1 MAGSTTSSG
10 GNAAGDHPAGA
21 SIGSNSLLHGLND
34 CQRRAVDHHN
44 GPLLVVAGAGS
55 GKTRAL
61 THRIGHL
68 ILQHGV
74 DPADLLAVTF
84 TNKAAREMKER
95 LELLLAQRLALS
107 QFGQPL
113 ATLQPVEQKQLRGRI
128 YREVIKDLWIGTF
141 HALFARL
148 LRFDIDKYRDPEGL
162 TWTRQFSIY
171 DENDVQ
177 SLVKEIVTQQLGLDP
192 KRFEPK
198 KVRWAISTAKNQGLL
213 PEQLEAQAQGMR
225 DRKVA
230 EAYRLYRRALAANN
244 ALDFDDLLLLPVQL
258 LRQNA
263 EIRGYW
269 HRRFRHVLVDEY
281 QDTNRTQYEL
291 IKLLVTDGV
300 DPARFTAWDGRS
312 VFVVGDADQS
322 IYSFRAA
329 DFTILMGFQDD
340 FGDGAPDT
348 HTRTMVKLEENYRST
363 ATILEAANALIAH
376 NSERIDKVL
385 RPTRGEGEPIS
396 LTRCDDEIA
405 EAEAVVHRMRMLEA
419 ANPELRWGDMAVL
432 YRTNAQSRA
441 LEESLVR
448 WRLPYVVVG
457 GLRFYDRREIK
468 DVLAYLR
475 LLVNPAD
482 TVSLLRILNV
492 PRRGIGKTT
501 VERLTDAAN
510 QLGLPLWEVV
520 SDAEAVRSL
529 GGRSAKGLLQFCEL
543 LNDLGRRLQ
552 EAPPAEMV
560 QRVIEQSGYLAE
572 LISEGTDEAED
583 RRRNLNELVN
593 AALQYQEENEEG
605 SLEGFLASAA
615 LASDADDKDTAADRI
630 TLMTLHAS
638 KGLEF
643 PVVFLV
649 GLEQGLFPSYRSLD
663 DPAALEEERR
673 LCYVGVTR
681 AKERLFLSHANER
694 RLWGGMRE
702 PAVPSVF
709 LSELPDALL
718 QGDLPRNGGAAI
730 RRDQRMERLTRIDR
744 PESQRVQAG
753 GDGPANAV
761 RRRSGSRTWSVGERV
776 RHASFGIGT
785 ITHLFGSGEKISI
798 AVKFEGMGPKILDPR
813 LAPIDA
819 LED

>member
-1 MAGSTTSSG
+1 MSAFLS
-10 GNAAGDHPAGA
+10 
-21 SIGSNSLLHGLND
+21 GLNEA
-34 CQRRAVDHHN
+34 QRKAVDHHE

-61 THRIGHL
+61 THRIAHL
-68 ILQHGV
+68 IGHHGI
-74 DPADLLAVTF
+74 DPAELLAVTF

-95 LELLLAQRLALS
+95 LELLLAQKLAQS
-107 QFGQPL
+107 QYGQPFG
-113 ATLQPVEQKQLRGRI
+113 TLQPAEQRQLRIRI
-128 YREVIKDLWIGTF
+128 DREVIKELWIGTF

-162 TWTRQFSIY
+162 SWTRQFSIY

-177 SLVKEIVTQQLGLDP
+177 SLIKEIVVQELQLDP

-198 KVRWAISTAKNQGLL
+198 KVRWAISNAKNQLWL
-213 PEQLEAQAQGMR
+213 PEQLEADVGGQRGKLM
-225 DRKVA
+225 A
-230 EAYRLYRRALAANN
+230 ETYRRYRRALAANN

-258 LRQNA
+258 LRQN
-263 EIRGYW
+263 ETIRSYW

-291 IKLLVTDGV
+291 IKLLVADGR
-300 DPARFTAWDGRS
+300 DPQAFDDWSGRS

-329 DFTILMGFQDD
+329 DFRILMGFQED
-340 FGDGAPDT
+340 FGDGAGMGPGGAT
-348 HTRTMVKLEENYRST
+348 EASQTMVKLEENYRST

-376 NSERIDKVL
+376 NRERIDKVL
-385 RPTRGEGEPIS
+385 RPTRGDGEPIS

-405 EAEAVVHRMRMLEA
+405 EAEAVVHRMRMLDA
-419 ANPELRWGDMAVL
+419 AHDELRWGDMAVL

-441 LEESLVR
+441 MEEALVR
-448 WRLPYVVVG
+448 WGIPYVVVG

-482 TVSLLRILNV
+482 TVSLLRVLNV

-501 VERLTDAAN
+501 IERLTDAAS

-520 SDAEAVRSL
+520 RDAEAVRSL

-543 LNDLGRRLQ
+543 INDLQ
-552 EAPPAEMV
+552 ERVNDTAPSELV
-560 QRVIEQSGYLAE
+560 QRVMEQSGYVAE
-572 LISEGTDEAED
+572 LIADGSDEAEE
-583 RRRNLNELVN
+583 RRRNLQELVN
-593 AALQYQEENEEG
+593 AALQYQEENDEG
-605 SLEGFLASAA
+605 NLEGFLASAA
-615 LASDADDKDTAADRI
+615 LASDADDKDAAADRV

-663 DPAALEEERR
+663 DPSSLEEERR

-681 AKERLFLSHANER
+681 AKERLFLSHASER

-709 LSELPDALL
+709 LSELPPELL
-718 QGDLPRNGGAAI
+718 QGDVPRSGGAAI
-730 RRDQRMERLTRIDR
+730 RREQRLERLTRVDR
-744 PESQRVQAG
+744 DDSQRVAAG
-753 GDGPANAV
+753 GAAGVPANAV
-761 RRRSGSRTWSVGERV
+761 RRRSAAAAPAREWAVGDRL
-776 RHASFGIGT
+776 RHAAFGEGQV
-785 ITHLFGSGEKISI
+785 THLFGSGQKVSI
-798 AVKFEGMGPKILDPR
+798 AVKFAGMGPKILDPR
-813 LAPIDA
+813 LAPIEPIA
-819 LED
+819 

>member
-1 MAGSTTSSG
+1 MSFLA
-10 GNAAGDHPAGA
+10 
-21 SIGSNSLLHGLND
+21 GLND
-34 CQRRAVDHHN
+34 AQRKAVDHHT

-61 THRIGHL
+61 THRIAHL
-68 ILQHGV
+68 IGHHGV
-74 DPADLLAVTF
+74 DPAEVLAVTF

-95 LELLLAQRLALS
+95 LELLLAQKLAQS
-107 QFGQPL
+107 QFGQPWS
-113 ATLQPVEQKQLRGRI
+113 TLPAAEQRQLRGRI

-148 LRFDIDKYRDPEGL
+148 LRFDIDKYKDGEGL
-162 TWTRQFSIY
+162 SWTRQFSIY
-171 DENDVQ
+171 DESDAQ
-177 SLVKEIVTQQLGLDP
+177 SLVKEIVTQELGLDP

-198 KVRWAISTAKNQGLL
+198 KVRWAISSAKNQGQL
-213 PEQLEAQAQGMR
+213 PEQLEAEARGQR
-225 DRKVA
+225 DRQVA
-230 EAYRLYRRALAANN
+230 QAYRHYRRALAANN
-244 ALDFDDLLLLPVQL
+244 ALDFDDLLLMPVQL
-258 LRQNA
+258 LRQN
-263 EIRGYW
+263 EQVRHYW

-281 QDTNRTQYEL
+281 QDTNRTQYDL
-291 IKLLVTDGV
+291 IKLLVTDGQ
-300 DPARFTAWDGRS
+300 DPEQFEDWGERS

-329 DFTILMGFQDD
+329 DFTILMGFQKD
-340 FGDGAPDT
+340 FGDGAADEAT
-348 HTRTMVKLEENYRST
+348 ATMVKLEENYRST
-363 ATILEAANALIAH
+363 ATILEAANALIAN

-385 RPTRGEGEPIS
+385 RPTRGEGEPIH
-396 LTRCDDEIA
+396 LIRCDDEIA
-405 EAEAVVHRMRMLEA
+405 EAEAVVHRMRMLDA
-419 ANPELRWGDMAVL
+419 AHPDLRWGDMAVL

-448 WRLPYVVVG
+448 WGIPYLVVG

-482 TVSLLRILNV
+482 TVSLLRVLNV

-510 QLGLPLWEVV
+510 QLGLPLWEVIT
-520 SDAEAVRSL
+520 DAEAVRSL
-529 GGRSAKGLLQFCEL
+529 GGRSAKGLLQFAEL
-543 LNDLGRRLQ
+543 INDLARRAQ
-552 EAPPAEMV
+552 ESPPSELV
-560 QRVIEQSGYLAE
+560 QRVMEQSGYVAE
-572 LISEGTDEAED
+572 LIAEASDESEE
-583 RRRNLNELVN
+583 RRRNLQELVN

-615 LASDADDKDTAADRI
+615 LASDADSKDTAADRV

-649 GLEQGLFPSYRSLD
+649 GLEQGLFPSYRSLE

-673 LCYVGVTR
+673 LCYVGLTR
-681 AKERLFLSHANER
+681 AKERLFLSHASER

-709 LSELPDALL
+709 LSELPAELL
-718 QGDLPRNGGAAI
+718 QGDLPQSGGAAI
-730 RRDQRMERLTRIDR
+730 RREQRLERLTRVDR
-744 PESQRVQAG
+744 DDSRRVAAG
-753 GDGPANAV
+753 GEAARPANAV
-761 RRRSGSRTWSVGERV
+761 RRRAPARPWAVGDPV
-776 RHASFGIGT
+776 RHASFGVGT
-785 ITHLFGSGEKISI
+785 ITHLFGSGERLSL

-813 LAPIDA
+813 LAPIEPVSADPT
-819 LED
+819 

>member
-1 MAGSTTSSG
+1 MPEPVSFLA
-10 GNAAGDHPAGA
+10 
-21 SIGSNSLLHGLND
+21 GLNEA
-34 CQRRAVDHHN
+34 QRRAVDHHT

-61 THRIGHL
+61 THRIAHL
-68 ILQHGV
+68 IGHHGV
-74 DPADLLAVTF
+74 DPAQVLAVTF

-95 LELLLAQRLALS
+95 LEVLLAQRLAQS
-107 QFGQPL
+107 QFGQPWS
-113 ATLQPVEQKQLRGRI
+113 TLPAREQKQLRSRI

-148 LRFDIDKYRDPEGL
+148 LRFDIDKFRDPEGL

-171 DENDVQ
+171 DESDAQ
-177 SLVKEIVTQQLGLDP
+177 SLVKEIVTQEMQLDP

-198 KVRWAISTAKNQGLL
+198 KVRWAISSAKNQGWL
-213 PEQLEAQAQGMR
+213 PERLEEEHPGPR
-225 DRKVA
+225 GKHEA
-230 EAYRLYRRALAANN
+230 EAYRRYRRALAANN
-244 ALDFDDLLLLPVQL
+244 ALDFDDLLLMPVQL
-258 LRQNA
+258 LQQN
-263 EIRGYW
+263 EQIRHYW

-281 QDTNRTQYEL
+281 QDTNRTQYDL
-291 IKLLVTDGV
+291 IKLLVANGHPPETFD
-300 DPARFTAWDGRS
+300 DWEGRS

-329 DFTILMGFQDD
+329 DFTILMGFQKE
-340 FGDGAPDT
+340 FGDGSLDGDT
-348 HTRTMVKLEENYRST
+348 GTMVKLEENYRST
-363 ATILEAANALIAH
+363 ATILEAANALIAN

-419 ANPELRWGDMAVL
+419 AHPDLRWGDMAVL

-441 LEESLVR
+441 MEESLVR
-448 WRLPYVVVG
+448 WGLPYIVVG

-482 TVSLLRILNV
+482 TVSLLRVLNV

-501 VERLTDAAN
+501 IERLTDAAN

-520 SDAEAVRSL
+520 SDPEAVRSL
-529 GGRSAKGLLQFCEL
+529 AGRSARGVLQFQEL
-543 LNDLGRRLQ
+543 ISDLSRRLQ
-552 EAPPAEMV
+552 DAPPSELV
-560 QRVIEQSGYLAE
+560 QRVMEQSGYLAE
-572 LISEGTDEAED
+572 LLAEATDESEE
-583 RRRNLNELVN
+583 RRRNLQELVN

-615 LASDADDKDTAADRI
+615 LASDADSKDTEADRV

-649 GLEQGLFPSYRSLD
+649 GLEQGLFPSYRSLE

-673 LCYVGVTR
+673 LCYVGITR
-681 AKERLFLSHANER
+681 AKERLFLSHASER

-709 LSELPDALL
+709 LSELPEALL
-718 QGDLPRNGGAAI
+718 QGDIPRSGGAAL
-730 RRDQRMERLTRIDR
+730 RREQRLERLTRVDR
-744 PESQRVQAG
+744 DDSQRVAAG
-753 GDGPANAV
+753 GAAGDPANAV
-761 RRRSGSRTWSVGERV
+761 RRRGAPRAWAVGDRV
-776 RHASFGIGT
+776 RHSSFGEGQV
-785 ITHLFGSGEKISI
+785 THLFGSGEKTSI

-813 LAPIDA
+813 LAPI
-819 LED
+819 EPV

>member
-1 MAGSTTSSG
+1 MSAFLS
-10 GNAAGDHPAGA
+10 
-21 SIGSNSLLHGLND
+21 GLND
-34 CQRRAVDHHN
+34 AQRRAVDHHT

-61 THRIGHL
+61 THRIAHL
-68 ILQHGV
+68 IGHHGV
-74 DPADLLAVTF
+74 DPAELLAVTF

-95 LELLLAQRLALS
+95 LELLLAQKLAQS
-107 QFGQPL
+107 QFGQPWS
-113 ATLQPVEQKQLRGRI
+113 TLPAAEQRQLRLRI
-128 YREVIKDLWIGTF
+128 DREVIKELWIGTF

-162 TWTRQFSIY
+162 SWTRQFSIY

-177 SLVKEIVTQQLGLDP
+177 SLIKEIVVQELQLDP

-198 KVRWAISTAKNQGLL
+198 KVRWAISNAKNQLWL
-213 PEQLEAQAQGMR
+213 PEQLEADVGGQRGKLM
-225 DRKVA
+225 A
-230 EAYRLYRRALAANN
+230 ETYRRYRRALAANN

-258 LRQNA
+258 LRQN
-263 EIRGYW
+263 EQIRSYW

-291 IKLLVTDGV
+291 IKLLVADGR
-300 DPARFTAWDGRS
+300 DPQAFDDWSGRS

-329 DFTILMGFQDD
+329 DFRILMGFQED
-340 FGDGAPDT
+340 FGDGGGMGAGSAAAGET
-348 HTRTMVKLEENYRST
+348 SNTMVKLEENYRST

-376 NSERIDKVL
+376 NRERIDKVL

-405 EAEAVVHRMRMLEA
+405 EAEAVVHRMRMLDA
-419 ANPELRWGDMAVL
+419 AHDELRWGDMAVL

-441 LEESLVR
+441 LEEALVR
-448 WRLPYVVVG
+448 WGIPYVVVG

-482 TVSLLRILNV
+482 TVSLLRVLNV

-501 VERLTDAAN
+501 IERLTDAAS
-510 QLGLPLWEVV
+510 QLGVPLWEVV
-520 SDAEAVRSL
+520 RDAEAVRSL

-543 LNDLGRRLQ
+543 INDLQARTTDT
-552 EAPPAEMV
+552 APSELV
-560 QRVIEQSGYLAE
+560 QRVMEQSGYVAE
-572 LISEGTDEAED
+572 LIADGSDEAEE
-583 RRRNLNELVN
+583 RRRNLQELVN
-593 AALQYQEENEEG
+593 AALQYQDENDDG
-605 SLEGFLASAA
+605 DLEGFLASAA
-615 LASDADDKDTAADRI
+615 LASDADDKDAAADRV

-663 DPAALEEERR
+663 DPSSLEEERR

-681 AKERLFLSHANER
+681 AKERLFLSHASER

-709 LSELPDALL
+709 LSELPAELL
-718 QGDLPRNGGAAI
+718 SGDVPRSGGAAI
-730 RRDQRMERLTRIDR
+730 RREQRLERLTRIDR
-744 PESQRVQAG
+744 DDSQRVAAG
-753 GDGPANAV
+753 GAAGAPANAV
-761 RRRSGSRTWSVGERV
+761 RRRPSASAPARDWAVGDRL
-776 RHASFGIGT
+776 RHAAFGEGLV
-785 ITHLFGSGEKISI
+785 THLFGSGQKVSI

-813 LAPIDA
+813 LAPIEP
-819 LED
+819 L

>member
-1 MAGSTTSSG
+1 MSFLA
-10 GNAAGDHPAGA
+10 
-21 SIGSNSLLHGLND
+21 GLND
-34 CQRRAVDHHN
+34 AQRKAVDHHT

-61 THRIGHL
+61 THRIAHL
-68 ILQHGV
+68 IGHHGV
-74 DPADLLAVTF
+74 DPAEVLAVTF

-95 LELLLAQRLALS
+95 LELLLAQKLAQS
-107 QFGQPL
+107 QFGQPWS
-113 ATLQPVEQKQLRGRI
+113 TLPAAEQRQLRGRI

-148 LRFDIDKYRDPEGL
+148 LRFDIDKYKDGEGL
-162 TWTRQFSIY
+162 SWTRQFSIY
-171 DENDVQ
+171 DENDAQ
-177 SLVKEIVTQQLGLDP
+177 SLVKEIVTQELGLDP

-198 KVRWAISTAKNQGLL
+198 KVRWAISSAKNQGQL
-213 PEQLEAQAQGMR
+213 PEHLEAEARGQR
-225 DRKVA
+225 DRQVA
-230 EAYRLYRRALAANN
+230 QAYRHYRRALAANN

-258 LRQNA
+258 LRQN
-263 EIRGYW
+263 EQVRHYW

-281 QDTNRTQYEL
+281 QDTNRTQYDL
-291 IKLLVTDGV
+291 IKLLVTDGQ
-300 DPARFTAWDGRS
+300 DPEKFEGWGERS

-329 DFTILMGFQDD
+329 DFTILMGFQKD
-340 FGDGAPDT
+340 FGDGAADET
-348 HTRTMVKLEENYRST
+348 TATMVKLEENYRST

-385 RPTRGEGEPIS
+385 RPTRGEGEPIH
-396 LTRCDDEIA
+396 LIRCDDEIA
-405 EAEAVVHRMRMLEA
+405 EAEAVVHRMRMLDA
-419 ANPELRWGDMAVL
+419 AHPDLRWGDMAVL

-448 WRLPYVVVG
+448 WGIPYLVVG

-482 TVSLLRILNV
+482 SVSLLRVLNV

-501 VERLTDAAN
+501 VERLSDAAA

-529 GGRSAKGLLQFCEL
+529 GGRSAKGLLQFAEL
-543 LNDLGRRLQ
+543 INDLARRAQ
-552 EAPPAEMV
+552 DSPPSELV
-560 QRVIEQSGYLAE
+560 QRVMEQSGYVAE
-572 LISEGTDEAED
+572 LIAEASDEAEE
-583 RRRNLNELVN
+583 RRRNLQELVN

-615 LASDADDKDTAADRI
+615 LASDADSKDTAADRV

-649 GLEQGLFPSYRSLD
+649 GLEQGLFPSYRSLE

-673 LCYVGVTR
+673 LCYVGLTR
-681 AKERLFLSHANER
+681 AKERLFLSHASER

-709 LSELPDALL
+709 LSELPAELL
-718 QGDLPRNGGAAI
+718 QGDLPQSGGAAI
-730 RRDQRMERLTRIDR
+730 RREQRLERLTRVDR
-744 PESQRVQAG
+744 DDSRRVAAG
-753 GDGPANAV
+753 GEAARPANAV
-761 RRRSGSRTWSVGERV
+761 RRRAPARPWAVGDPV
-776 RHASFGIGT
+776 RHASFGVGT
-785 ITHLFGSGEKISI
+785 ITHLFGSGERLSL

-813 LAPIDA
+813 LAPIEPVSTDPK
-819 LED
+819 